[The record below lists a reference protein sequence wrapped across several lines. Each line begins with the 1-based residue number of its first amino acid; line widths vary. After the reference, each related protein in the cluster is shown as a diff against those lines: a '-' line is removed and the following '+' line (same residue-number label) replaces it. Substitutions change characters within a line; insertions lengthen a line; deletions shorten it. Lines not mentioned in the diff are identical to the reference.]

1 MGHCYDHL
9 TKEDRI
15 VIRTLLQE
23 KKSRQYIAD
32 RLGRDVSTIKRELRR
47 NSGLRGY
54 RPKQAQEK
62 AEARKRA
69 PRTVKMTAEVVAHI
83 EEKIRE
89 DYSPEQISDT
99 MAATEG
105 VRVSHERIYQHLWTD
120 KQRGG
125 DLYTHL
131 RIASG
136 RKRRKRYGKKDWRG
150 RIPGRVDISERP
162 AIVADKERVGDW
174 EADLVS
180 GCHHRGFL
188 VTLVERKS
196 KFTLIGHVAR
206 KTAEAVSGE
215 VIRLLKNVKDW
226 VHTITYDNGRE
237 FAGHQQVNAELEC
250 ASYFAAPY
258 HSWERGLN
266 ENTNGLIRQYVPK
279 QSDLRRINAD
289 DIQFVQNR
297 LNRRPRKTLD
307 YATPEDV
314 FLQAA

>member
-32 RLGRDVSTIKRELRR
+32 WLGRDLSTIKREIRR

-62 AEARKRA
+62 AEARKRKS
-69 PRTVKMTAEVVAHI
+69 RTCKMTPEVVAHI
-83 EEKIRE
+83 EEKLRE
-89 DYSPEQISDT
+89 EHSPEQVSDT
-99 MAATEG
+99 MADTAG
-105 VRVSHERIYQHLWTD
+105 VRVSHECIYLHIWED
-120 KQRGG
+120 KQNGG

-131 RIASG
+131 RIANG
-136 RKRRKRYGKKDWRG
+136 KKRRKRYGKKDWRG
-150 RIPGRVDISERP
+150 RIPGRVDIAERP
-162 AIVADKERVGDW
+162 EIVAAKERIGDW

-180 GCHHRGFL
+180 GSHHRGFL

-196 KFTLIGHVAR
+196 KFTLIGHVVR

-215 VIRLLKNVKDW
+215 VIRLLRDVKDW

-237 FAGHQQVNAELEC
+237 FAGHQKINETLGC
-250 ASYFAAPY
+250 ASYFATPY

-266 ENTNGLIRQYVPK
+266 ENTNGLIRQYIPK
-279 QSDLRRINAD
+279 QSDLRAVDPDYIE
-289 DIQFVQNR
+289 FVQDR
-297 LNRRPRKTLD
+297 LNHRPRKTLD
-307 YATPEDV
+307 YATPEGV
-314 FLQAA
+314 FLQAV

>member
-23 KKSRQYIAD
+23 KKSGQYIAD
-32 RLGRDVSTIKRELRR
+32 RLGRDVSTIKREIRR

-54 RPKQAQEK
+54 RPEQAQEK
-62 AEARKRA
+62 AEARKRN
-69 PRTVKMTAEVVAHI
+69 PRTIKLTPEVVAHI
-83 EEKIRE
+83 EEKLRE
-89 DYSPEQISDT
+89 EHSPEQVSDT
-99 MAATEG
+99 MADTVG
-105 VRVSHERIYQHLWTD
+105 VRVSHERIYQHLWQD
-120 KQRGG
+120 KQNGG
-125 DLYTHL
+125 DLYRHL
-131 RIASG
+131 RIANG
-136 RKRRKRYGKKDWRG
+136 KRRRKRYGKKDWRG
-150 RIPGRVDISERP
+150 RIPGRVDISDRP
-162 AIVADKERVGDW
+162 EIVAKKERIGDW

-180 GCHHRGFL
+180 GSHHRGFL

-196 KFTLIGHVAR
+196 KFTLIGHVVK

-215 VIRLLKNVKDW
+215 VTRLLKGVKDW

-237 FAGHQQVNAELEC
+237 FARHQDINAALEC

-266 ENTNGLIRQYVPK
+266 ENTNGLIRQYIPK
-279 QSDLRRINAD
+279 QSDLRRIEPD
-289 DIQFVQNR
+289 HIQFVQDR

-307 YATPEDV
+307 YATPEGV
-314 FLQAA
+314 FLQAG